1 VLPDEPLRQREPMP
15 ERDVSTTRPRI
26 FILGGPTLDPVALAE
41 AATILRGGGLVA
53 FPTETVYGLGA
64 DATNPD
70 AITRLNQ
77 VKGRPPDKPY
87 SLHVHSPDQIVQC
100 VTSISPLAQRLMD
113 RFWPGPLTIVMPA
126 PDGAT
131 VGFRVPDHPVA
142 RAFLHACGVPVAAPS
157 ANRAGAPPPTDAQE
171 VLAALDADIDCL
183 LDGGPTQLGRES
195 TVVEVVDGT
204 VVVRREGA
212 IPHDAILSITHDL
225 WSR

>member
-1 VLPDEPLRQREPMP
+1 MSEVC
-15 ERDVSTTRPRI
+15 RPRSSRASV
-26 FILGGPTLDPVALAE
+26 GPRVLRVRGDASDAATLAE

-87 SLHVHSPDQIVQC
+87 SLHLHSPDQVVQF
-100 VTSISPLAQRLMD
+100 VTSVSPLAQRLMD

-171 VLAALDADIDCL
+171 VLAALDADVDCL

-195 TVVEVVDGT
+195 TVVEIVQGRVEI
-204 VVVRREGA
+204 RREGA
-212 IPHDAILSITHDL
+212 IPKDAILSSL
-225 WSR
+225 KAEG